1 MATTVKTKGPTFSP
15 EWRFQDPIA
24 WRDTDLDEKTL
35 KTWFNYILL
44 GRQVDYRFQ
53 VLNPRGRA
61 DRRELAAEAEVRL
74 GFPLLPRR
82 RSLHAPRRDPSRP
95 DARGAGQARRP

>member
-15 EWRFQDPIA
+15 DWRFQDPIA
-24 WRDTDLDEKTL
+24 WRDTDLNEKTL

-53 VLNPRGRA
+53 VLNRQGRA
-61 DRRELAAEAEVRL
+61 PFIISCAGHEAAQIGVSW
-74 GFPLLPRR
+74 PLKPKYDWVSPYYL
-82 RSLHAPRRDPSRP
+82 SLIHI
-95 DARGAGQARRP
+95 